1 MRISVLVPPIFI
13 YFICVIKCFTT
24 NKRASLHKSFLISS
38 LKAKNKN
45 TEVATPTRVK
55 QKERRRV
62 KNEVLQQ
69 LIDEHAANK
78 NAESGEDIQ
87 REVRS
92 NLDVD
97 KEILEGKRIPRMRIK
112 NTNNHIYAS
121 IIDDYKKHILCFT
134 CSRDPNLSNILGT
147 YVKKETNR
155 IVNDGKSIKSAWEI
169 GKVIGKKALSKGIF
183 RVRFD
188 RGRHK
193 YEGKVEALAEGA
205 RAVGLIL

>member
-1 MRISVLVPPIFI
+1 MRISVLVSPIFI
-13 YFICVIKCFTT
+13 YFICVIKCFTI

-38 LKAKNKN
+38 LKPKNKN

-55 QKERRRV
+55 QKERRR
-62 KNEVLQQ
+62 EVLQQ

-87 REVRS
+87 REVRN

-193 YEGKVEALAEGA
+193 YEGKAEALAEGA